1 MTHALEA
8 RLGAI
13 LRADPRRLA
22 CLEIAREACLAEG
35 ISDYLL
41 AAGFVRNAVWDH
53 LHDAAHSPLNDVDLI
68 FMGLSQR
75 ESSALNTERPDD
87 GNSQTA
93 KHQEQRLLLALKSAA
108 LTRSRAS
115 AAEIPD
121 NLTVDIPWEVKNQR
135 RMHLKHGD
143 APYGSLIAAMA
154 AWPEQ
159 ETAVG
164 VRLNPD
170 GELEFQSSWG
180 LESLFALKLTP
191 APGRSLAVFHQRLAQ
206 KDWLRRFPRLTVD
219 VAKG

>member
-53 LHDAAHSPLNDVDLI
+53 LHGAAHSPLNDVDLI
-68 FMGLSQR
+68 FMGSPQS
-75 ESSALNTERPDD
+75 EDGALNTESPSD
-87 GNSQTA
+87 GNSQAA

-108 LTRSRAS
+108 LRRSRAS
-115 AAEIPD
+115 AAEVPD
-121 NLTVDIPWEVKNQR
+121 NASGAIPWEVKNQR

-143 APYGSLIAAMA
+143 APYGSLMAAMA

-170 GELEFQSSWG
+170 GELEFQSAWG

-191 APGRSLAVFHQRLAQ
+191 APGRPLAVFHQRLAQ

-219 VAKG
+219 VAAG

>member
-13 LRADPRRLA
+13 LRADPGRLA

-68 FMGLSQR
+68 FMGSPQS
-75 ESSALNTERPDD
+75 EDGALNTESPSD
-87 GNSQTA
+87 GNSQAA

-121 NLTVDIPWEVKNQR
+121 NLVDIPWEVKNQR

-143 APYGSLIAAMA
+143 APYASLVEAMA

-170 GELEFQSSWG
+170 GELEFQSAWG

-191 APGRSLAVFHQRLAQ
+191 APGRSLAVFQQRLAQ